1 MFSRNK
7 IATLVAEFLG
17 TGLLTLIIVAV
28 QRSTIGIPYFIG
40 IAAGLAAGLLVLM
53 FNKAS
58 GAVLNPALTLA
69 LWTARRLSTVA
80 AIVYIVAQM
89 LGAYLAG
96 LLYSYLVDTDI
107 AQISHDFASRVLVGE
122 AVGTAVLAMAFAA
135 AVYYGYSEAKKA
147 VLYAGGFALGI
158 MVTASASAG
167 ILNPAVALGVNAWGW
182 TTYVLGPVLGAVI
195 GVNLYGLLF
204 APANTVTA
212 KSATAAAT
220 VTAPAAKRT
229 ATAKKA
235 PAKKAAT
242 TKRKTTT
249 KRK

>member
-80 AIVYIVAQM
+80 AVLYIVAQM

-96 LLYSYLVDTDI
+96 VLYSYLVDSDV
-107 AQISHDFASRVLVGE
+107 AQISHDFASRVLVAE

-147 VLYAGGFALGI
+147 VLYAGGFTLGI

-204 APANTVTA
+204 APAGSVA
-212 KSATAAAT
+212 FK
-220 VTAPAAKRT
+220 TAPATVAAPTTTKRT
-229 ATAKKA
+229 ATTT
-235 PAKKAAT
+235 KKAAPKKT
-242 TKRKTTT
+242 APKRKTTA